1 MITYI
6 YIDGFKAFRE
16 FEIYLTPLTVVAGT
30 NASGKS
36 NLFDALALLSSLAA
50 GVNLS
55 DVMTGKRGEGDELF
69 TQYHDGS
76 RAKEMTFKVDL
87 LLKANYSDEL
97 KQKGK
102 LDCPRL
108 RYELTI
114 RRNENFIGEQRY
126 FIAYESLKPIL
137 KKDDVWMNALPEKV
151 VNMLMPSGRKQVRR
165 PYIQTKLVDGS
176 LKGEVVLELSKG
188 SSKKSNVQEPKKMV
202 DFEDARRTLLSRY
215 QDEDYLHIIAVR
227 QEMTSWMFMHLSPEV
242 MRTPSRKSDKNAWLK
257 SNGGNLASA
266 VNMLKQEDDYLI
278 RVLERK
284 LNKLLPNFV
293 GIDVSDDLENNSFVL
308 KLKDVSG
315 RWYSSRVLSEG
326 SLRILTLCVMLIDE
340 KHQGVLCFEEP
351 ENGVHPHRI
360 TDIAQIVSEMCT
372 DFAEG
377 DSLRQMIV
385 NTHSPLFIRSV
396 SSITGRWTTVYLSRM
411 VASVMS
417 TADGKRVKLYR
428 TGMTPAVTVGGK
440 DLKEYTVQEKRMTA
454 YEIAEYL
461 QSAQGGP
468 VQEFGNLE

>member
-1 MITYI
+1 
-6 YIDGFKAFRE
+6 
-16 FEIYLTPLTVVAGT
+16 
-30 NASGKS
+30 
-36 NLFDALALLSSLAA
+36 
-50 GVNLS
+50 
-55 DVMTGKRGEGDELF
+55 
-69 TQYHDGS
+69 
-76 RAKEMTFKVDL
+76 
-87 LLKANYSDEL
+87 
-97 KQKGK
+97 
-102 LDCPRL
+102 
-108 RYELTI
+108 
-114 RRNENFIGEQRY
+114 
-126 FIAYESLKPIL
+126 
-137 KKDDVWMNALPEKV
+137 
-151 VNMLMPSGRKQVRR
+151 
-165 PYIQTKLVDGS
+165 
-176 LKGEVVLELSKG
+176 
-188 SSKKSNVQEPKKMV
+188 
-202 DFEDARRTLLSRY
+202 
-215 QDEDYLHIIAVR
+215 
-227 QEMTSWMFMHLSPEV
+227 MFMHLSPEV